1 MTRRKRR
8 NDKSLIIIILLV
20 VLLPLFYVMA
30 VNFPEGS
37 LFGGKKPNKLIDE
50 KSPYLQQHAYNPV
63 DWYPWGDEALNKAK
77 DENKPIFLSVGYS
90 TCYWCHVM
98 EEEVFENDSIAK
110 IMNENF
116 VNIKVDREER
126 PDIDRIYMTALNAM
140 TGSGGWP
147 MSMFLTPDL
156 EPFFGG
162 TYIPAYTSDQGQGF
176 VDLITQISTT
186 WKNNPAQITSA
197 GSKFATIMEE
207 YSKREREK
215 SALKNEIF
223 DLGFSQYVE
232 TFDKEY
238 GGFSE
243 APKFPRTI
251 INDFLFQHSDKTGD
265 EQGKEMSI
273 KTLNEISNG
282 GIYDHLGG
290 GFHRYSVDRY
300 WRVPHFE
307 KMLYDQAL
315 ISSTLTDAY
324 LISNNNLYKTRAEET
339 LNYVLRKLTSE
350 NGGFYSA
357 EDAIGT
363 VEGGEKKEGAYYLWS
378 NDEIN
383 KLLGDKA
390 EIFKFY
396 YGVKNEGNVPASSDP
411 KGEMKGMNV
420 LYIAQT
426 IDETAKKFKKSNEDI
441 IKILNESK
449 KKLFAEREK
458 RPVLHMDD
466 KVLVSWNGLMISA
479 FSKGYSA
486 FGNQRYLEA
495 AKKSA
500 EFIINN
506 LYDEKSGTLKRRYR
520 EEESKFEGNLVD
532 YAFLIQGL
540 LDLYEASYEQK
551 YLETANKLAGSMIRI
566 FYDEE
571 KGGFFD
577 ISGNDKSLIIK
588 TKDDFDGVEPT
599 GNSIAI
605 LDLLRLAQYTD
616 NKDYHTKAKNSLEF
630 FSGDMSKHPS
640 GMPQMLSTLYFYLYK
655 PKQIIITGDV
665 NNPETKAL
673 IAEVNK
679 RYIPG
684 KIHIIASK
692 INDSALIPYL
702 DGIIVDKNVPMA
714 YVCENYSCKL
724 PTNNP
729 VQLSKLLNE

>member
-1 MTRRKRR
+1 
-8 NDKSLIIIILLV
+8 
-20 VLLPLFYVMA
+20 
-30 VNFPEGS
+30 
-37 LFGGKKPNKLIDE
+37 
-50 KSPYLQQHAYNPV
+50 
-63 DWYPWGDEALNKAK
+63 
-77 DENKPIFLSVGYS
+77 
-90 TCYWCHVM
+90 
-98 EEEVFENDSIAK
+98 
-110 IMNENF
+110 
-116 VNIKVDREER
+116 
-126 PDIDRIYMTALNAM
+126 MTALNAM

-162 TYIPAYTSDQGQGF
+162 TYIPPFTSDQGQGF
-176 VDLITQISTT
+176 ADLITQISTT
-186 WKNNPAQITSA
+186 WKNNPTQITSA
-197 GSKFATIMEE
+197 GSKFANMMEE

-232 TFDKEY
+232 SYDKEY

-251 INDFLFQHSDKTGD
+251 INDFLFKYSERTGD
-265 EQGKEMSI
+265 EQAKEMSF
-273 KTLNEISNG
+273 KTLNEMSNG

-315 ISSTLTDAY
+315 ISSTLIDAY
-324 LISNNNLYKTRAEET
+324 LISNNNLYKSRAEET

-363 VEGGEKKEGAYYLWS
+363 VEGGEKKEGAYYIWS
-378 NDEIN
+378 ADELG

-390 EIFKFY
+390 DVFKFY

-411 KGEMKGMNV
+411 KGEMKSMNV
-420 LYIAQT
+420 LYIAHT
-426 IDETAKKFKKSNEDI
+426 IDETANRFKKSNEDI
-441 IKILNESK
+441 VKLLDESK
-449 KKLFAEREK
+449 KILFSEREK

-486 FGNQRYLEA
+486 FENQQYLDA
-495 AKKSA
+495 AKKST
-500 EFIINN
+500 EFILNT
-506 LYDEKSGTLKRRYR
+506 LYDEQSGTLKRRYR

-540 LDLYEASYEQK
+540 LDLYEASHEQK
-551 YLETANKLAGSMIRI
+551 YLETANKLAGSMINI
-566 FYDEE
+566 FYDKE

-616 NKDYHTKAKNSLEF
+616 NKDYQSKAKYSLEF
-630 FSGDMSKHPS
+630 FSGDMSKQPS
-640 GMPQMLSTLYFYLYK
+640 GMPQMLSALYFYLYK
-655 PKQIIITGDV
+655 PKQIIITGDLSK
-665 NNPETKAL
+665 PETKAL

-679 RYIPG
+679 RYFPG
-684 KIHIIASK
+684 KILIIASQ
-692 INDSALIPYL
+692 ITDSQLIPYL
-702 DGIIVDKNVPMA
+702 DGIIIDKNVPMA
-714 YVCENYSCKL
+714 YVCENYACKL